1 MTQIE
6 AVEAAMRS
14 LGGYATLGQLYQTA
28 TKAEDVAWGTK
39 TPFASIRRIV
49 QDPQRPEHARRF
61 FKIRP
66 GLWALSAERGAV
78 LDKLGLGP
86 RTPRPKLLG
95 DAHTFYQ
102 GLLLELGNLR
112 GRETFA
118 PDQDKNRVVLP
129 GRATLGALRS
139 LATFP
144 AFTYPALLRHG
155 RTIDVSWFNE
165 RNLPDAFFEV
175 ENTTDMKNSL
185 LKFVEFQD
193 FRAAFHIVA
202 DGARRVEFEQ
212 RLALAA
218 FAPLRSRVRFL
229 DYAALAS
236 LHDKEM
242 EAHAARQA
250 AVER

>member
-1 MTQIE
+1 MK
-6 AVEAAMRS
+6 S
-14 LGGYATLGQLYQTA
+14 LGGFATLGQLYQTA
-28 TKAEDVAWGTK
+28 TKAQGVSWGTK

-49 QDPQRPEHARRF
+49 QDPERSEHERRF

-66 GLWALSAERGAV
+66 GLWALSAERDAV

-86 RTPRPKLLG
+86 RTPQPKVLD

-102 GLLLELGNLR
+102 GLLLELGSLR

-129 GRATLGALRS
+129 GGATLGALRS

-144 AFTYPALLRHG
+144 AFTYDALLASG

-165 RNLPDAFFEV
+165 RSLPDAFFEV

-202 DGARRVEFEQ
+202 DGARRAEFDQ

-218 FAPLRSRVRFL
+218 FAPLREHVRFW
-229 DYAALAS
+229 DYAALARM
-236 LHDKEM
+236 HDKEM

-250 AVER
+250 AARREGWAEAVNFG

>member
-6 AVEAAMRS
+6 AVEAAMKG

-28 TKAEDVAWGTK
+28 TKAEGVTWRTK

-49 QDPQRPEHARRF
+49 QDPERPETERRF

-66 GLWALSAERGAV
+66 GLWALSAERDAV

-86 RTPRPKLLG
+86 QTPRPKILD

-102 GLLLELGNLR
+102 GLLLELGSLR
-112 GRETFA
+112 GRDTFA
-118 PDQDKNRVVLP
+118 PDQDKNRSVLP
-129 GRATLGALRS
+129 GGTTLGVLRS

-144 AFTYPALLRHG
+144 AFTYDALLASG

-175 ENTTDMKNSL
+175 ESTTDMKNSL

-193 FRAAFHIVA
+193 FRVRFHIVA
-202 DGARRVEFEQ
+202 DGARRAELDQ
-212 RLALAA
+212 RLTLAA
-218 FAPLRSRVRFL
+218 FAPLRSRVQFM
-229 DYAALAS
+229 DYAVVARM
-236 LHDKEM
+236 HDAEM
-242 EAHAARQA
+242 ESAAARQIEQ
-250 AVER
+250 V